1 MTHLQKLAHARL
13 LARLPVH
20 THLRMNTPQE
30 PWNKGISSVV
40 ASEKGK
46 KGREAAG
53 LVIPEFRTR
62 KQHMTDKRKRFNRAI
77 K

>member
-1 MTHLQKLAHARL
+1 
-13 LARLPVH
+13 
-20 THLRMNTPQE
+20 MNTPQE

-53 LVIPEFRTR
+53 LVIPEFRTM
-62 KQHMTDKRKRFNRAI
+62 KQHMTAKRRKFNNG
-77 K
+77 